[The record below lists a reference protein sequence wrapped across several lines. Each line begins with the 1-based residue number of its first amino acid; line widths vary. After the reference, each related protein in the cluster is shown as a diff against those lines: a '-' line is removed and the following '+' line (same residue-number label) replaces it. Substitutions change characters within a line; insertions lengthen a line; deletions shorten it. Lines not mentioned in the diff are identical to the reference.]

1 MRKVE
6 RFKMN
11 TSVGSLG
18 TDGDPNKSPVEVILG
33 GFKSS
38 NDQPPQGDGTDLPNT
53 AGTEESDTE
62 GSDSKSED

>member
-18 TDGDPNKSPVEVILG
+18 TDGDPKKSPVEVILG

-38 NDQPPQGDGTDLPNT
+38 NDQPPQGDGTDLSNEVGDTVADPE
-53 AGTEESDTE
+53 GTDP
-62 GSDSKSED
+62 KSED